1 MSKQKPIVG
10 NVIPANRPVILD
22 KEKDQRNWSFSF
34 RYYSQAEYFGLGE
47 TSTKWFVS
55 LLERLRDLCKENI
68 DSFFKDYGVKDANR
82 YHKINWDAKN
92 IPISRNEIDWVDKNI
107 CCWEP
112 SY

>member
-1 MSKQKPIVG
+1 MSKHKPIVG

-68 DSFFKDYGVKDANR
+68 DSFQ
-82 YHKINWDAKN
+82 INLSPE
-92 IPISRNEIDWVDKNI
+92 IINEINKIQEIHPN
-107 CCWEP
+107 P
-112 SY
+112 AP